1 MPNIERQAVAYETS
15 NQLLLNALLKGLA
28 HAIRRDDVSAAS
40 RYRGRLQRAAEPV
53 AADAQLKELLTTL
66 LLTSELW
73 AQAAD
78 IERDKTSQQLLDLID
93 GIVALLTSS
102 GPPREL
108 IS

>member
-28 HAIRRDDVSAAS
+28 HAIRRDDVSTAS

-78 IERDKTSQQLLDLID
+78 IERDKTSQQLLDLTD

-102 GPPREL
+102 GPPRE
-108 IS
+108 